1 MKTQKRINIAIDGPA
16 GVGKTIMSTM
26 LAKTLGYKFLSSG
39 SFYRVVA
46 YNALQNKLDLNDEES
61 INNAWN
67 IEDIHVTEDD
77 KIIFRGQDVSK
88 LIRQEEVSMAASA
101 IAKFP
106 LIRAKVNKFI
116 QSFGLKYKGIIVDG
130 RNAWNIEDIHV
141 TEDDK
146 IIFRGQDVSKLIRQ
160 EEVSMAA
167 SAIAKFPLIRA
178 KVNKFIQSFGLKY
191 KGIIVDGRDATYR
204 ILPQA
209 EVKFFLWAT
218 PEVRA
223 NRRVAQDLELGLKA
237 DYNEVLEDIKIRDYN
252 DTNRKFDPLKI
263 SEGSIV
269 IDTSNMSIQENFD
282 VMYKEVRKRLDD
294 EK

>member
-46 YNALQNKLDLNDEES
+46 YNALQNRLDLNDEES

-106 LIRAKVNKFI
+106 
-116 QSFGLKYKGIIVDG
+116 
-130 RNAWNIEDIHV
+130 
-141 TEDDK
+141 
-146 IIFRGQDVSKLIRQ
+146 
-160 EEVSMAA
+160 
-167 SAIAKFPLIRA
+167 
-178 KVNKFIQSFGLKY
+178 
-191 KGIIVDGRDATYR
+191 
-204 ILPQA
+204 
-209 EVKFFLWAT
+209 
-218 PEVRA
+218 
-223 NRRVAQDLELGLKA
+223 
-237 DYNEVLEDIKIRDYN
+237 
-252 DTNRKFDPLKI
+252 
-263 SEGSIV
+263 
-269 IDTSNMSIQENFD
+269 
-282 VMYKEVRKRLDD
+282 
-294 EK
+294 

>member
-46 YNALQNKLDLNDEES
+46 YNALQNRLDLNDEES

-77 KIIFRGQDVSK
+77 KIIFK
-88 LIRQEEVSMAASA
+88 
-101 IAKFP
+101 
-106 LIRAKVNKFI
+106 
-116 QSFGLKYKGIIVDG
+116 
-130 RNAWNIEDIHV
+130 
-141 TEDDK
+141 
-146 IIFRGQDVSKLIRQ
+146 GQDVSKLIRQ